1 MWRDDAC
8 NDGYDGSKEVK
19 KMAQEKKSKRPKK
32 SPSENPKGLEPSKS
46 ILENKLLRLVAF
58 SAIGAVSVIL
68 VTQQIGSLS
77 ESESI
82 SEIGL
87 ILGIITGI
95 VPMTLYQLKE
105 VQRKD
110 SVDKHMPVFLLA
122 LLSSVQSGT
131 NLIKAIEQSA
141 SRNLGALTPPLKNL
155 KANMSWGMPQDEAF
169 AHFSDATGTRISK
182 RVTVLLEMALKIGG
196 DIAEN
201 LEMIQK
207 HVSEMQNIEKSRK
220 SQLAPYTY
228 TIYISY
234 AVFLAVAVLLI
245 TSFFTEIEKVQVSLI
260 EQGNSG
266 SGGLFG
272 SLADM
277 DVGLMETALFNM
289 AIIEAVF
296 GGLAAGK
303 IGAGSYVAGIKHV
316 VAMIVIAIIAFNVI

>member
-1 MWRDDAC
+1 
-8 NDGYDGSKEVK
+8 
-19 KMAQEKKSKRPKK
+19 MAQEKKSKKPKK
-32 SPSENPKGLEPSKS
+32 IESEFPRGLEPRKS
-46 ILENKLLRLVAF
+46 ILENKILRITAF
-58 SAIGAVSVIL
+58 SIIGAIGVIL
-68 VTQQIGSLS
+68 ITQQIGSFS

-82 SEIGL
+82 SEVGL
-87 ILGIITGI
+87 IFGIITGI
-95 VPMTLYQLKE
+95 VPVTLYQLKE
-105 VQRKD
+105 VQRRD

-122 LLSSVQSGT
+122 LLSSVQSGA
-131 NLIKAIEQSA
+131 NLIKAIEQTA
-141 SRNLGALTPPLKNL
+141 NRNLGALTPPLKNL
-155 KANMSWGMPQDEAF
+155 KANISWGMPMDEAF
-169 AHFSDATGTRISK
+169 AHFADSTGTRISR

-207 HVSEMQNIEKSRK
+207 HVTEMQNIEKNRK

-260 EQGNSG
+260 EGG
-266 SGGLFG
+266 RTTEGGLFG

-277 DVGLMETALFNM
+277 DVGLMESALFNM

>member
-1 MWRDDAC
+1 
-8 NDGYDGSKEVK
+8 
-19 KMAQEKKSKRPKK
+19 MAQEKKSKQRKK
-32 SPSENPKGLEPSKS
+32 SSSEIPKGLQPSKS
-46 ILENKLLRLVAF
+46 ILQNKILRVVLF
-58 SAIGAVSVIL
+58 SAIGAVSVIFMS
-68 VTQQIGSLS
+68 QQIGTFTG
-77 ESESI
+77 SESI

-87 ILGIITGI
+87 IFGIITGV
-95 VPMTLYQLKE
+95 VPVTLFQLKE

-122 LLSSVQSGT
+122 LLSSVQSGA
-131 NLIKAIEQSA
+131 NLIKAIEQTA
-141 SRNLGALTPPLKNL
+141 GRNLGALTPPLKNL
-155 KANMSWGMPQDEAF
+155 KANISWGMPMDEAF
-169 AHFSDATGTRISK
+169 DHFAESTGTRISK

-245 TSFFTEIEKVQVSLI
+245 TSFFTEIEKVQLSLI
-260 EQGNSG
+260 EQGNQG

-277 DVGLMETALFNM
+277 DIGLMETALFNM
-289 AIIEAVF
+289 SIIEAIF

-316 VAMIVIAIIAFNVI
+316 VAMIVIAVIAFSLV